1 LRNLGVDGYGYSV
14 NIRDICAQTIL
25 LDKAIRWDWDDEK
38 YYICELKNNGEYE
51 TWEKVDGLEGFVPNQ
66 GKLIIPLKLLGKF
79 TDIEYSQAGTINI
92 DFVRGIGFTNPEYAY
107 VGYET
112 SLTGGGGC
120 GRLSTD
126 TEYYRPW
133 SQYVGLEENAAFA
146 YTGIYSDCL
155 SAYKEL
161 TAVFSEENDTLPS
174 DLLTAIAGVSNI
186 NEVWYG
192 GELSGSGSLYLAD
205 RSQANQ
211 SDPTPFARW
220 TVTRTTQGGP
230 AWSAIKE
237 FETSPAAPVYGS
249 GALEFEKYKY
259 LVVPSA
265 QYNSLRVYHCDY
277 RQYYIDNGISLP
289 EEGTEARTSFDAHIM
304 DFKIFYTPAGS
315 NNPPQ
320 KVYLPICFETPFKE
334 GWVRVDST
342 NNTEGYIFYGTGS
355 VEHKLSVAD
364 GDKLFETYEP
374 H

>member
-1 LRNLGVDGYGYSV
+1 MD
-14 NIRDICAQTIL
+14 
-25 LDKAIRWDWDDEK
+25 
-38 YYICELKNNGEYE
+38 
-51 TWEKVDGLEGFVPNQ
+51 
-66 GKLIIPLKLLGKF
+66 
-79 TDIEYSQAGTINI
+79 I
-92 DFVRGIGFTNPEYAY
+92 DFVRGIGYQDSEYAY
-107 VGYET
+107 VDYET
-112 SLTGGGGC
+112 SLTGWVEC

-155 SAYKEL
+155 TADKKL
-161 TAVFSEENDTLPS
+161 TVVFSEENDTLPS
-174 DLLTAIAGVSNI
+174 DLLTTIAGVSNS

-192 GELSGSGSLYLAD
+192 GELSGSSSLYLAD
-205 RSQANQ
+205 RSEANQ
-211 SDPTPFARW
+211 SEPTPFARW

-265 QYNSLRVYHCDY
+265 QYDSLWVYHCDY

-304 DFKIFYTPAGS
+304 DFKIFYTRAGE
-315 NNPPQ
+315 NDPPE
-320 KVYLPICFETPFKE
+320 KVYLPICFVEPFKE

-342 NNTEGYIFYGTGS
+342 NITQGYIFYGTGS

-364 GDKLFETYEP
+364 GDIPFETY
-374 H
+374 